1 MLAFSWD
8 ADVDMTLIRSHSFH
22 AHSHTHLIHTTLF
35 RSLDVQTLNTTHYS
49 LLDRIL
55 PPPLVCQDEYMEMGK
70 KYGVVSHCWEL
81 SVLQQEQ
88 ARATEEETYLRMIKV
103 FTYRYCCPLLLSL
116 PLLLI
121 PIITPI
127 PIVTL

>member
-1 MLAFSWD
+1 
-8 ADVDMTLIRSHSFH
+8 
-22 AHSHTHLIHTTLF
+22 
-35 RSLDVQTLNTTHYS
+35 
-49 LLDRIL
+49 
-55 PPPLVCQDEYMEMGK
+55 MEMGK